1 MAPNYPKV
9 YVDDPFA
16 VPPDTLGMEVEEM
29 RRLGH
34 KVVDMVIDRAM
45 RRNEE
50 PAILTGDPA
59 DLLGKLGGPLPETPM
74 DPDASLEL
82 MAEVALSNQ
91 QHGDHPRYFA
101 RVPGP
106 TSFAAILGEW
116 MGTGSLCLLLT
127 RSGHRDSVQSC
138 CECRMGQFRRSWVI
152 SRSNFKGG
160 VQ

>member
-1 MAPNYPKV
+1 MAPKYPKV
-9 YVDDPFA
+9 CVDDPFA
-16 VPPDTLGMEVEEM
+16 VPPDTLGMDVEEM

-101 RVPGP
+101 RVPTSRNSIPISSGP
-106 TSFAAILGEW
+106 RLIYTVSSTRLK
-116 MGTGSLCLLLT
+116 MGPN
-127 RSGHRDSVQSC
+127 R
-138 CECRMGQFRRSWVI
+138 
-152 SRSNFKGG
+152 
-160 VQ
+160 